1 MTTAGAAA
9 AAAALRLHSTPVK
22 QQPTSPTQRQYG
34 RSNSL
39 SNANRSNSLR
49 QYTYYPRV
57 TMIMDYQEDTIA

>member
-39 SNANRSNSLR
+39 INANR
-49 QYTYYPRV
+49 
-57 TMIMDYQEDTIA
+57 